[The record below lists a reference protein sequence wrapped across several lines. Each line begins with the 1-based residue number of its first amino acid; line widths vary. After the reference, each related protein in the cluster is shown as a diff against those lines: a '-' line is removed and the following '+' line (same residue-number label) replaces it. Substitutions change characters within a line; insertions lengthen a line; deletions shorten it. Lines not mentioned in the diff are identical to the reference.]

1 MLWTNKSTYI
11 MTQLLKAFSSDFFL
25 TVRCCS
31 GLWMLFLQ
39 CENTWFCSFTILWAQ
54 ILHSSFHIEHSEH
67 QKNCLK
73 WTPKVISSSKKSP
86 FPNPFMIQ
94 TFQIRCTSAQVE
106 VAAQPQTRTSKSTV
120 FGTAIYLIW
129 AGKTCNKYKTRGLQ
143 WTHKDKMLRA

>member
-1 MLWTNKSTYI
+1 MNKQEYI
-11 MTQLLKAFSSDFFL
+11 YYDTKLLKAFSSDFFL

-54 ILHSSFHIEHSEH
+54 IHNSSFHIEHSEH

-73 WTPKVISSSKKSP
+73 WWTPKVISCYKKSYL
-86 FPNPFMIQ
+86 PNPFMIRS
-94 TFQIRCTSAQVE
+94 FQIRCTSAQVE
-106 VAAQPQTRTSKSTV
+106 VAAQPQTTSKSTV
-120 FGTAIYLIW
+120 FGTAICLIW